1 MDIGP
6 MAGENGGE
14 VVAVGTAEELMAN
27 PDSITGAYLSGKMK
41 IPVPEVRRKPQGY
54 LTVKGASE
62 NNLKNINVKFPIG
75 VFTCVTG
82 VSGSGKSSLVNE
94 ILYKQ
99 LACVFKPCKN
109 VYAGDHDD
117 IDRNQSS
124 LDKVIRY

>member
-1 MDIGP
+1 

-75 VFTCVTG
+75 VFTCVTEFP
-82 VSGSGKSSLVNE
+82 VQGKAPLLMRYSIRSLPA
-94 ILYKQ
+94 Y
-99 LACVFKPCKN
+99 
-109 VYAGDHDD
+109 
-117 IDRNQSS
+117 
-124 LDKVIRY
+124 

>member
-1 MDIGP
+1 M
-6 MAGENGGE
+6 
-14 VVAVGTAEELMAN
+14 VN

-62 NNLKNINVKFPIG
+62 NNLKNISVKFPIG

-94 ILYKQ
+94 ILYKN
-99 LACVFKPCKN
+99 LPA
-109 VYAGDHDD
+109 Y
-117 IDRNQSS
+117 
-124 LDKVIRY
+124 